1 MAVALTGAVTSL
13 LSVGTSVFGFITGE
27 AVLPYFIIGI
37 AASALLFG
45 VHIVKS
51 VVWGS

>member
-1 MAVALTGAVTSL
+1 MGTALAEGVTALVS
-13 LSVGTSVFGFITGE
+13 SGSSVFDFITGST
-27 AVLPYFIIGI
+27 VLPYFIIGI